1 MLLKNQTFHAIKPQ
15 QVRGFV
21 SSGLL
26 TIKVHFAYDG
36 IVYGNRVDNTTYN
49 KINAKVVD
57 QVLNSRTFASRLLS
71 MGKPFS
77 GKTMDF
83 PVKVVYANQGE
94 FFTGLETLT
103 SSATDTT
110 VALSFAH
117 TAFHQP
123 AVSIMLE
130 SFANSGEQQ
139 AIDLDTFKMEEAIAE
154 AVQSWGNAV
163 YGTGTSNQPL
173 GLEAIVDDG
182 TNNSTIGGQS
192 RSTYTSLKAQVQA
205 FGSGILSL
213 ANLDTLYDAT
223 IASGLETEEPNLHLT
238 TKSIWSLYGQ
248 LLSPQIRADYTY
260 GGGVVL
266 PLRGNEITR
275 RADLGGQIGFTVLA
289 YRARPLLRDD
299 AAVSGKW
306 YMLNERYF
314 GWRGRTTVPSRYAA
328 YLSKVDLGKNSTIDG
343 VPASPDYAPPSNV
356 GWFFQNYLMLPQQA
370 GQIARL
376 YGIGQMCGWSF
387 RRQGKGTGITTL

>member
-1 MLLKNQTFHAIKPQ
+1 M
-15 QVRGFV
+15 
-21 SSGLL
+21 
-26 TIKVHFAYDG
+26 AYDG
-36 IVYGNRVDNTTYN
+36 ISFGNRVDNLTYN

-71 MGKPFS
+71 RGKPFV

-83 PVKVVYANQGE
+83 PVKVIYANQGE

-130 SFANSGEQQ
+130 SFANAGEQQ

-163 YGTGTSNQPL
+163 YGTGANAQPL

-192 RSTYTSLKAQVQA
+192 RSTYTVLKAQVQA
-205 FGSGILSL
+205 FASGQLSL
-213 ANLDTLYDAT
+213 ANLDTLYDLT
-223 IASGLETEEPNLHLT
+223 IASGLESEEPNLHLT
-238 TKSIWSLYGQ
+238 TKTIWTLFGQ
-248 LLSPQIRADYTY
+248 LLNPQIRADYTY
-260 GGGVVL
+260 GNSVL
-266 PLRGNEITR
+266 PLRGDEIVR
-275 RADLGGQIGFTVLA
+275 RQDLGGQVGYTVLA
-289 YRARPLLRDD
+289 YRARPLIRDD
-299 AAVSGKW
+299 AAPTGKW
-306 YMLNERYF
+306 YMLNERYL
-314 GWRGRTTVPSRYAA
+314 GWRGRTIVPRRYSA
-328 YLSKVDLGKNSTIDG
+328 YLQRVDLGKNTTIDG
-343 VPASPDYAPPSNV
+343 VPASPDYAAPSNV
-356 GWFFQNYLMLPQQA
+356 GWFFQNYMMLPEQA

-376 YGIGQMCGWSF
+376 YGIGQFCGWQF